1 MSQIRPVQV
10 NNSLRPVL
18 EIKILDSFDW
28 APNLELAPNSSKR
41 PASNKHPPHPTPCHK
56 NSNKR

>member
-41 PASNKHPPHPTPCHK
+41 PASNKHPLSRSK
-56 NSNKR
+56 QLISAQGG